1 MSLRK
6 AGMSG
11 EPRKVDGE
19 GGRSLC
25 QAERIAKA
33 QLDDGFKGKEGVAYD
48 EATRALEI
56 STLALIQQDLRG
68 L

>member
-1 MSLRK
+1 MR
-6 AGMSG
+6 G

-25 QAERIAKA
+25 QAERIARA
-33 QLDDGFKGKEGVAYD
+33 QLDDGFKGKKGVAYD
-48 EATRALEI
+48 EATRAWET
-56 STLALIQQDLRG
+56 STLVLIRQDLRG